1 MRLHFCNLD
10 ENKFLC
16 LGQQK
21 VQQKVYFLAISLDEI
36 PIGVAYSIWSGV
48 GIVGIAF
55 LSMVVYGQKPDLG
68 GMIGMGLIIVGII
81 VMRLYSDMA
90 VE

>member
-1 MRLHFCNLD
+1 
-10 ENKFLC
+10 
-16 LGQQK
+16 
-21 VQQKVYFLAISLDEI
+21 
-36 PIGVAYSIWSGV
+36 
-48 GIVGIAF
+48 
-55 LSMVVYGQKPDLG
+55 MVVYGQKPDLG